1 MREKCKSSQTK
12 LILSKKNESLL
23 ASSWC
28 DQIWSKTFDLEI
40 CLFLKKKKTKTNNC
54 KQLVMWYIFTF
65 VAVIMMHPAN
75 VLDVLV
81 LFFLKAQ
88 LTFSHGWSCP
98 LVTRICFIFSKMP
111 QGDLKACQCL
121 FILLPSPLA
130 DWQVFSSH
138 CAHNA
143 DFTLQLLWRQRREGS
158 RKSRSKSSSSRW
170 VLVPTDS
177 THVFVCCLCMEPT
190 RRPLQVPDGC
200 LWDLLT
206 PPFKEQRYFFH
217 LLNLLSLF
225 ALP

>member
-40 CLFLKKKKTKTNNC
+40 CFFGKITIVNIGHVVHLHLCCGHND
-54 KQLVMWYIFTF
+54 
-65 VAVIMMHPAN
+65 AAN
-75 VLDVLV
+75 VLDFV

-88 LTFSHGWSCP
+88 LTFSHGWSCWS

-121 FILLPSPLA
+121 FMLLPSPLA

-206 PPFKEQRYFFH
+206 APFKEQRYFFH